1 MAGSRVDLSSDC
13 DWIRG
18 VRRRLSPNQDHR
30 PDDATIDLIVIHAIS
45 LPPGEFCTAYVEALF
60 CNQLNAGDHPYFA
73 GIAELR
79 VSAHL
84 LIDRVGVM
92 TQFVAFSRRAWH
104 AGVSRHGGRER
115 CNDFSIGIELEG
127 TDEQPYNRRT
137 VRPPGLRPAQPH
149 ENLAGDNERAS
160 RRALR
165 RRARPKKR
173 TRVRTSTGSGC
184 FYPPRIRARI
194 RARIGTRIG
203 ARIGAVRHAKI
214 GKRDH
219 SLILMDVSRIRFKRL

>member
-127 TDEQPYNRRT
+127 TDEQPYTGEQYDRLGCVLRSLMKTWPAITSERVVGHCDVAPGRKTDPGPHFNWERVLLSTENQGENQGENRD
-137 VRPPGLRPAQPH
+137 
-149 ENLAGDNERAS
+149 ENRGENRGGA
-160 RRALR
+160 
-165 RRARPKKR
+165 
-173 TRVRTSTGSGC
+173 TRENRET
-184 FYPPRIRARI
+184 
-194 RARIGTRIG
+194 
-203 ARIGAVRHAKI
+203 
-214 GKRDH
+214 
-219 SLILMDVSRIRFKRL
+219 